1 VQTLRYLLRKEFLQI
16 FRDRF
21 MVMQLLLMPI
31 IQLLLLGNAAT
42 FEVKTARMYVVD
54 RDHSETS
61 RGLVDRLQASRR
73 FIVVGSSPSV
83 DVGNQW
89 ILERKTDMI
98 VSIPADFERDIVRT
112 RNSQVQL
119 ILNAEDGAAAGVTQ
133 SYAAQIVAAYANAL
147 GAELRPINMRPI
159 SPPALQDLGGALSSA
174 STQAVQASVS
184 PISAQP
190 IEVRARGWYNP
201 DLNYRDYM
209 VPGILVQLVTV
220 VGTLMAAMNIV
231 REKEL
236 GTLDQLSVT
245 PLSQSAFMA
254 AKLIPFWIIAL
265 IELTLGL
272 LVARFVFHIPMLG
285 SITLVFAAAAIY
297 LFAALGIGLFISTL
311 VDTQQQAMFVTFFI
325 IMVYLLMSGLFTP
338 IRSMPDWAQWMSQL
352 NPVKHFIEIMR
363 AVLLKGATARDVAR
377 PIGILA
383 LFGGVVLTLAVR
395 QYGRRVR

>member
-1 VQTLRYLLRKEFLQI
+1 MQSLRYLLRKEFLQI

-21 MVMQLLLMPI
+21 MVMQLMLMPI

-54 RDHSETS
+54 ADHSETS

-73 FIVVGSSPSV
+73 FRVVGASPST

-89 ILERKTDMI
+89 MLERRTDMI
-98 VSIPADFERDIVRT
+98 LGIPADFERDIVRT
-112 RNSQVQL
+112 RSAQVQL
-119 ILNAEDGAAAGVTQ
+119 VMNAEDGAAAGVTQ
-133 SYAAQIVAAYANAL
+133 SYAAQIIVAYANEL
-147 GAELRPINMRPI
+147 GSELTPTVIRVARGVG
-159 SPPALQDLGGALSSA
+159 AGAVGGASAAGGASA
-174 STQAVQASVS
+174 SAS
-184 PISAQP
+184 ISAQP

-220 VGTLMAAMNIV
+220 VGTLMTAMNIV

-265 IELTLGL
+265 IELSLGL
-272 LVARFVFHIPMLG
+272 VVARFVFHIPMVG
-285 SITLVFAAAAIY
+285 SIPLVFAAAAIY

-311 VDTQQQAMFVTFFI
+311 VETQQQAMFVTFFI
-325 IMVYLLMSGLFTP
+325 VMIYLLMSGLFTP
-338 IRSMPDWAQWMSQL
+338 VRSMPTWAQWMAQV
-352 NPVKHFIEIMR
+352 NPMKHFIEITR
-363 AVLLKGATARDVAR
+363 AVLLKGATARDILQ

-383 LFGGVVLTLAVR
+383 LFGIVVLTLAVR
-395 QYGRRVR
+395 QYGKRIG

>member
-1 VQTLRYLLRKEFLQI
+1 MQSLRYLLRKEFLQI

-21 MVMQLLLMPI
+21 MVAQLMLMPI

-54 RDHSETS
+54 RNHSEMS

-73 FIVVGSSPSV
+73 FVVVGSSPST

-89 ILERKTDMI
+89 ILERQTDMI
-98 VSIPADFERDIVRT
+98 LSIPADFERDIVRT
-112 RNSQVQL
+112 RTAKVQL

-133 SYAAQIVAAYANAL
+133 SYAGQIIGAYANEL
-147 GAELRPINMRPI
+147 GSELPFMVSTAPRA
-159 SPPALQDLGGALSSA
+159 SGAAAVSS
-174 STQAVQASVS
+174 V
-184 PISAQP
+184 SAQP
-190 IEVRARGWYNP
+190 IEVRTRGWYNP

-220 VGTLMAAMNIV
+220 VGTLMTAMNIV

-285 SITLVFAAAAIY
+285 SIPLVFAAAAIY
-297 LFAALGIGLFISTL
+297 LFAALGIGLLISTL
-311 VDTQQQAMFVTFFI
+311 VETQQQAMFVTFFI
-325 IMVYLLMSGLFTP
+325 IMIYLLMSGLFTP
-338 IRSMPDWAQWMSQL
+338 IRSMPTWAQWMAQL

-363 AVLLKGATARDVAR
+363 AVLLKGATARDVAQ

-383 LFGGVVLTLAVR
+383 LFGTLVLTLAVR
-395 QYGRRVR
+395 QYGRRVG

>member
-1 VQTLRYLLRKEFLQI
+1 MQSLRYLLRKEFLQI

-21 MVMQLLLMPI
+21 MVAQLLLMPI
-31 IQLLLLGNAAT
+31 IQLLLLGSAAT

-54 RDHSETS
+54 RDHSEAS

-73 FIVVGSSPSV
+73 FLVVGSSPSTE
-83 DVGNQW
+83 VGNQRM
-89 ILERKTDMI
+89 LERRTDMI
-98 VSIPADFERDIVRT
+98 LSIPQDFERDIVRT
-112 RNSQVQL
+112 RTAAVQL
-119 ILNAEDGAAAGVTQ
+119 VMNAEDGAAAGVTQ
-133 SYAAQIVAAYANAL
+133 SYAAQIIAAYAREL
-147 GAELRPINMRPI
+147 GAELAPI
-159 SPPALQDLGGALSSA
+159 ATGGGREIGAAASA
-174 STQAVQASVS
+174 TAG
-184 PISAQP
+184 QP

-245 PLSQSAFMA
+245 PLSQGAFMA
-254 AKLIPFWIIAL
+254 AKLIPFWVIAL
-265 IELTLGL
+265 VELTLGL
-272 LVARFVFHIPMLG
+272 LVGRFVFHIPMVG
-285 SITLVFAAAAIY
+285 SIPLVFAAAAIY
-297 LFAALGIGLFISTL
+297 LIAALGIGLFISTL

-338 IRSMPDWAQWMSQL
+338 IRSMPDWAQWMAQL

-363 AVLLKGATARDVAR
+363 GILLKGATARDIAR
-377 PIGILA
+377 PIGILT
-383 LFGGVVLTLAVR
+383 LFGAVVLTLAVR
-395 QYGRRVR
+395 QYGKRIG